1 MPKTADQI
9 FEEKIAKLIAAEAA
23 MDSSVKAFQREVFEL
38 IVVELLPLFELDG
51 TAIANTRANIALVA
65 RIDIVF
71 DSLLGTLTS
80 DVLAP
85 FARTL
90 IESVS
95 LNAEYYRALG
105 FKKTAIDT
113 LLKNKIFIERRIG
126 VTAKGNLMKGEY
138 LYNLGQTAQVRQQL
152 KDYVIRSLTGDVSF
166 TKFQLGFRNLVIGNK
181 KQKGLATTGMLQR
194 YFDQY
199 AYDAFNQFDE
209 VANNQLAV
217 GLGLKHFVYEGS
229 IIDTT
234 RKFCGKRAGKAF
246 KISDTKTWKDDPDL
260 IDKKTKD
267 SYRPLIERG
276 RNRCRHFIKYVTE
289 TVYNA
294 INGNA

>member
-1 MPKTADQI
+1 
-9 FEEKIAKLIAAEAA
+9 